1 MYKTTPNE
9 IDAFPDNAY
18 AEFKIHVS
26 KDDRITAILSLSK
39 YFPNGRS
46 NHEFTL
52 KQLVQRL
59 EIFDIVGENKSIS
72 QEAIDKMKQIQSNSA
87 KLSF

>member
-1 MYKTTPNE
+1 M
-9 IDAFPDNAY
+9 
-18 AEFKIHVS
+18 
-26 KDDRITAILSLSK
+26 SLTK

-59 EIFDIVGENKSIS
+59 EIFDLVGEDIGIS
-72 QEAIDKMKQIQSNSA
+72 QEAIDKMKQVQTNA
-87 KLSF
+87 ATLSF